1 MSENAAA
8 AVEAARAELAEGG
21 FHGELLTAASDGYD
35 QARSVWNAMVDKRPG
50 LIAKAADR
58 DDVVAVVNAARR
70 HGTPLAIRA
79 GGHGIVGSAIANQDG
94 VTLDMTLM
102 RGVEVDTESKVVH
115 VQGGCKL
122 GDVDAAC
129 AEHGVAVPAGIVS
142 DTGVPG
148 LALGGGIGWLSR
160 KHGLTCDN
168 FVSLEV
174 VSADGEVLEVTEDSH
189 PDLFWAL
196 RGGGGNF
203 GVVTRFSFQAYDF
216 GPTMRFGAALY
227 HEAEAREALREYARI
242 YPTLPN
248 NVGWHVAMKRVMP
261 PLPFVPD
268 DLVGTPLVMLFC
280 MWLDDPESQE
290 GIEMVERLLAVGDP
304 AATGSAVIPFGLG
317 MQRFLDAEFP
327 DGLRNYTKEAHL
339 KELSEGAIDA
349 LVDFWAQGLSE
360 KTTIE
365 GELAIYGLGGVARE
379 VGEMD
384 SAFSNRDS
392 LWWINWAN
400 HWHEAGDDETNMDI
414 IRASYKRLEPW
425 VGKGVY
431 VNMLNVDELDRVVE
445 AYGGPEKYARL
456 GMVKA
461 KYDPTNLFRMNHNIT
476 PAEPA
481 GAA

>member
-1 MSENAAA
+1 MSENGAGVA
-8 AVEAARAELAEGG
+8 AVRRALAEGG
-21 FHGELLTAASDGYD
+21 FRGELLGAGDEGYD
-35 QARSVWNAMVDKRPG
+35 GARSIWNAMVDKRPG
-50 LIAKAADR
+50 LIARAADR
-58 DDVVAVVNAARR
+58 DDVVAVVNAAREC
-70 HGTPLAIRA
+70 GTPLAVRA
-79 GGHGIVGSAIANQDG
+79 GGHGIIGSAIADEDG
-94 VTLDMTLM
+94 VTLDLTLM
-102 RGVEVDTESKVVH
+102 RGVEVDVETKIVH

-122 GDVDAAC
+122 GDVDAAT
-129 AEHGVAVPAGIVS
+129 AEHGLAVPAGIVS

-174 VSADGEVLEVTEDSH
+174 VTADGEVLEVHEGSH

-203 GVVTRFSFQAYDF
+203 GVVTRFSFQGYDF

-227 HEAEAREALREYARI
+227 HEEEARAALREYAAI
-242 YPTLPN
+242 YPSLPN
-248 NVGWHVAMKRVMP
+248 VVGWHVAMKRAMP
-261 PLPFVPD
+261 GLPFVPD
-268 DLVGTPLVMLFC
+268 ELVGTPMVMLFC

-290 GIEMVERLLAVGDP
+290 GVEMVERLLAVGDP
-304 AATGSAVIPFGLG
+304 AVTGSAVIPFGLG

-349 LVDFWAQGLSE
+349 LVDFWAEGLGAG
-360 KTTIE
+360 TTIE

-379 VGEMD
+379 VGEME

-400 HWHEAGDDETNMDI
+400 HWHDAVDDDTNMDI

-456 GMVKA
+456 GLVKA
-461 KYDPTNLFRMNHNIT
+461 KYDPTNLFRMNHNIKPT
-476 PAEPA
+476 AAAETA
-481 GAA
+481 

>member
-1 MSENAAA
+1 MSENGEGVA
-8 AVEAARAELAEGG
+8 AVRRRLVEGG
-21 FHGELLTAASDGYD
+21 FHGELLGAGEDGYD
-35 QARSVWNAMVDKRPG
+35 AARSIWNAMVDKRPG
-50 LIAKAADR
+50 LIARAADR
-58 DDVVAVVNAARR
+58 DDVVAVVHAAREA
-70 HGTPLAIRA
+70 GTPLAVRA
-79 GGHGIVGSAIANQDG
+79 GGHGIVGSAIAGEDG

-102 RGVEVDTESKVVH
+102 RGVEVDVENKVVH

-122 GDVDAAC
+122 GDVDAAT
-129 AEHGVAVPAGIVS
+129 AEYGLAVPAGIVS

-174 VSADGEVLEVTEDSH
+174 VTADGEVIEVHEGSH
-189 PDLFWAL
+189 PDLLWAL

-216 GPTMRFGAALY
+216 GPMMRFGAALY
-227 HEAEAREALREYARI
+227 HEDEAREALREYAAI

-248 NVGWHVAMKRVMP
+248 NVGWHVAMKRAMP
-261 PLPFVPD
+261 PLPFVPEE
-268 DLVGTPLVMLFC
+268 LVGTPLVMLFC

-290 GIEMVERLLAVGDP
+290 GIDMVERLLAVGEP
-304 AATGSAVIPFGLG
+304 AVTGSAVIPFGLG

-339 KELSEGAIDA
+339 KELSDGAIDA
-349 LVDFWAQGLSE
+349 LVDFWAQGLGAGTS
-360 KTTIE
+360 IE

-400 HWHEAGDDETNMDI
+400 HWHEAVDDERNMEI
-414 IRASYKRLEPW
+414 IRASYRSVEPW
-425 VGKGVY
+425 LGAGVY

-445 AYGGPEKYARL
+445 AYGGPEKYRRL
-456 GMVKA
+456 GEVKA
-461 KYDPTNLFRMNHNIT
+461 AYDPTNLFRINHNIK
-476 PAEPA
+476 PLAA
-481 GAA
+481 SGAA

>member
-1 MSENAAA
+1 MSDNASS
-8 AVEAARAELAEGG
+8 VEEVRKRLAEGG
-21 FHGELLTAASDGYD
+21 FKGELLSPDSAGYD
-35 QARSVWNAMVDKRPG
+35 QAREVWNAMVDKRPG
-50 LIAKAADR
+50 LIARAADR
-58 DDVVAVVNAARR
+58 DDVVAVVNAAREA
-70 HGTPLAIRA
+70 GTALAVRA
-79 GGHGIVGSAIANQDG
+79 GGHGIVGSAIANEDG
-94 VTLDMTLM
+94 VTLDMTLQ
-102 RGVEVDTESKVVH
+102 RGVEVDTEQMLVH

-122 GDVDAAC
+122 GDVDEAC

-168 FVSLEV
+168 FASLEV
-174 VSADGEVLEVTEDSH
+174 VTAAGEVIEVTADSH

-203 GVVTRFSFQAYDF
+203 GVVTRFSFHAYEF
-216 GPTMRFGAALY
+216 GPMMRFGAALY
-227 HEAEAREALREYARI
+227 HEDEAREALREYARI

-261 PLPFVPD
+261 PLPFVPEE
-268 DLVGTPLVMLFC
+268 LVGTPLVMLFC

-290 GIEMVERLLAVGDP
+290 GIDTVERLLGVGDP
-304 AATGSAVIPFGLG
+304 CVTGSAVIPFGMG

-339 KELSEGAIDA
+339 KELSDGAIDA
-349 LVDFWAQGLSE
+349 LVDFWADGLSE
-360 KTTIE
+360 RTTIE
-365 GELAIYGLGGVARE
+365 GELAIYGLGGVARDVPE
-379 VGEMD
+379 ED

-400 HWHEAGDDETNMDI
+400 HWHDAGDDETNMDI
-414 IRASYKRLEPW
+414 IRANYRRLEPW
-425 VGKGVY
+425 VGRGVY

-461 KYDPTNLFRMNHNIT
+461 KYDPTNLFRMNHNIK
-476 PAEPA
+476 PAEQAA

>member
-1 MSENAAA
+1 MSENGSP
-8 AVEAARAELAEGG
+8 VEEVRRRLAEGG
-21 FHGELLTAASDGYD
+21 FKGELLSPESGGYD
-35 QARSVWNAMVDKRPG
+35 AARQIWNAMVDKRPG
-50 LIAKAADR
+50 LIARAADR
-58 DDVVAVVNAARR
+58 DDVVAVVDAAREA
-70 HGTPLAIRA
+70 GAPLAVRA
-79 GGHGIVGSAIANQDG
+79 GGHGIVGSAIANEDG
-94 VTLDMTLM
+94 VTLDMTLQ
-102 RGVEVDTESKVVH
+102 RRVEVDPEQMVVH

-122 GDVDAAC
+122 GDVDEAC

-174 VSADGEVLEVTEDSH
+174 VTAAGEVIEVSADSH

-203 GVVTRFSFQAYDF
+203 GVVTRFSFQAYEF

-227 HEAEAREALREYARI
+227 KEAEAREALREYARI
-242 YPTLPN
+242 YPELPN
-248 NVGWHVAMKRVMP
+248 NVGWHVAMKREMP
-261 PLPFVPD
+261 PLPFVPEE
-268 DLVGTPLVMLFC
+268 LVGTPLVMLFC
-280 MWLDDPESQE
+280 MWLDDPESEE
-290 GIEMVERLLAVGDP
+290 GMAMVERLLAVGDP
-304 AATGSAVIPFGLG
+304 CVTGSAVIPFGLG

-349 LVDFWAQGLSE
+349 LVDFWAQGMSE
-360 KTTIE
+360 QTTIE

-379 VGEMD
+379 VAEED

-400 HWHEAGDDETNMDI
+400 HWHNAGDDETNMDI

-425 VGKGVY
+425 VGRGVY

-461 KYDPTNLFRMNHNIT
+461 KYDPTNLFRMNHNIK
-476 PAEPA
+476 PAEQAA